1 LSKDGVTGLNLQHH
15 LSLLLVM
22 FLVMEGEP
30 ASGFPSG
37 RPFWSD
43 IEVELKDQVGELKE

>member
-1 LSKDGVTGLNLQHH
+1 LSKDGVTRLNSQHH
-15 LSLLLVM
+15 LSLLPVM
-22 FLVMEGEP
+22 FLAMEGEP

-37 RPFWSD
+37 KPFWAD